1 MTDDVNIALTLY
13 TKTNFFPIRKGQNS
27 PSSVNT
33 VIGSSV
39 ISVIVGGIIDG
50 TKLPDPVII
59 TLPLNNNTLISNI
72 DRRHYVI
79 NLHCVYWNFTAAGN
93 LHISHALIDN
103 EFSRWQRK
111 LVH

>member
-13 TKTNFFPIRKGQNS
+13 TKTNFFPIRKGQDS
-27 PSSVNT
+27 PSSDT

>member
-1 MTDDVNIALTLY
+1 MTEDINIALTLY
-13 TKTNFFPIRKGQNS
+13 TKTNFFPIRKGQNF

-72 DRRHYVI
+72 DRRHYAI

-93 LHISHALIDN
+93 YISHML
-103 EFSRWQRK
+103 
-111 LVH
+111 